1 MARKIRRKGGRS
13 VASQSPYSDD
23 VIKSSRPDTRP
34 ALIALFLVILL
45 IGSALYFTSMVDD
58 SVPVVYGVKAE
69 LLTNDHAVQPGFSTD
84 FVLVVTN
91 MGSISDNFEMK
102 VKSNDG
108 GFDINIEEGF
118 STVKLEKNARLPLII
133 NVKTSSASSGLLYA
147 KLEVRSKGDLNVNSE
162 IRLNINAN
170 SEFGNQTYRG
180 DLVSVEYAGILAR
193 NANLFDSSMGEVWEN
208 YPHLKSGVSTRAD
221 SGDLQAANIGCDGK
235 GIPTGE
241 CNGSR
246 QMIPGFDA
254 KMVGMYE
261 GQSLAVRIPA
271 RDAYG
276 EDPSGHDLG
285 GEDLIFAI
293 LMVSID

>member
-58 SVPVVYGVKAE
+58 SVPVIYGVKAE

-147 KLEVRSKGDLNVNSE
+147 KLEVRSKGDLNENSE

-193 NANLFDSSMGEVWEN
+193 NANLFDSSMGDVWEN

-221 SGDLQAANIGCDGK
+221 SGNLQAANIGCDGN
-235 GIPTGE
+235 GIPTEE
-241 CNGSR
+241 CEGSR

>member
-58 SVPVVYGVKAE
+58 SVPVIYGVKAE

-91 MGSISDNFEMK
+91 MGSISDNFEIK

-147 KLEVRSKGDLNVNSE
+147 KLEVRSKGDLNENSE

-208 YPHLKSGVSTRAD
+208 YPHLKSGVSPRAD
-221 SGDLQAANIGCDGK
+221 SGNLQAANIGCDGN
-235 GIPTGE
+235 GIPTEE

>member
-91 MGSISDNFEMK
+91 VGSILDNFEIK

-147 KLEVRSKGDLNVNSE
+147 KLEVRSKGDLNENSE

-170 SEFGNQTYRG
+170 SEFGNQTSRG

-193 NANLFDSSMGEVWEN
+193 NANLFDSSMGDVWEN

-221 SGDLQAANIGCDGK
+221 SGNLQAANIGCDGN
-235 GIPTGE
+235 GIPTEE
-241 CNGSR
+241 CEGSR